1 MRHGTGARW
10 MILAVV
16 LAFGCWAGCRNGS
29 APDEPPP
36 SGAPG
41 EAQAVPGEGEGSD
54 VDTTPA
60 EEPPPPPTIPEVH
73 LLDADRETCL
83 VGVDDPMP
91 EAELVDL
98 DGEKQALGELRGEKL
113 TVVLFWTS
121 GDSEFSAMR
130 AQAALEDLQKDV
142 HEPYAEKGVRVVAV
156 NEGDTAESVKKLV
169 EEAALTFPNLMDSD
183 GALFAKV
190 ATEKLPR
197 PYLLDAE
204 GKILWFDLDFSPTTR
219 DNLMQAIQ
227 VALGETAET
236 ETAGEP
242 DSPAVP

>member
-1 MRHGTGARW
+1 MWHRGAARW
-10 MILAVV
+10 MILVAALAV
-16 LAFGCWAGCRNGS
+16 GCWIGCRDGS
-29 APDEPPP
+29 TPDEPPP
-36 SGAPG
+36 SGGSVEVQAMPG
-41 EAQAVPGEGEGSD
+41 GAQGSEAGKK
-54 VDTTPA
+54 PA

-83 VGVDDPMP
+83 VAVGDPMP

-98 DGEKQALGELRGEKL
+98 DGEKQALGGLRGAKL

-130 AQAALEDLQKDV
+130 AQAVLEDLQMDV
-142 HEPYAEKGVRVVAV
+142 HEPYAEKGVGVVAV

-169 EEAALTFPNLMDSD
+169 EEAAAAFPNLLDPD
-183 GALFAKV
+183 GALFAQV
-190 ATEKLPR
+190 AKEKLPR

-204 GKILWFDLDFSPTTR
+204 GKILWFDLEFSRTTR

-227 VALGETAET
+227 VALGELQ
-236 ETAGEP
+236 
-242 DSPAVP
+242 

>member
-1 MRHGTGARW
+1 MRHSGNARW
-10 MILAVV
+10 MILAAALTV
-16 LAFGCWAGCRNGS
+16 GCWAGCRDGS
-29 APDEPPP
+29 SLDEPPP
-36 SGAPG
+36 SVASG
-41 EAQAVPGEGEGSD
+41 EAQAVPGEAEGSD

-73 LLDADRETCL
+73 LLDGDRETCL

-98 DGEKQALGELRGEKL
+98 DGKKQAIGELRGEKL

-130 AQAALEDLQKDV
+130 AEAALEDLQKDV

-169 EEAALTFPNLMDSD
+169 EEAALTFSNLMDSD

-204 GKILWFDLDFSPTTR
+204 GKILWFDLEFSRTTR

-227 VALGETAET
+227 VALGEI
-236 ETAGEP
+236 GE
-242 DSPAVP
+242 S

>member
-10 MILAVV
+10 MILAAA
-16 LAFGCWAGCRNGS
+16 LAVGCWAGCRNGS
-29 APDEPPP
+29 TPDEPPP
-36 SGAPG
+36 SGGPG
-41 EAQAVPGEGEGSD
+41 EVEAVPGEAEGSD
-54 VDTTPA
+54 VEKTPA
-60 EEPPPPPTIPEVH
+60 EEPPTIPKVH

-142 HEPYAEKGVRVVAV
+142 HEPYAEKGVGVVAV

-204 GKILWFDLDFSPTTR
+204 GKILWFDLEFSRTTR
-219 DNLMQAIQ
+219 DKLMQAIQ
-227 VALGETAET
+227 VALGEI
-236 ETAGEP
+236 GE
-242 DSPAVP
+242 S